1 MLVPLRTVPLHSVPL
16 SERAP
21 APARSAVPTADSPAV
36 RRLARW
42 RDSFETT
49 GLWQQRL
56 AADGLSEDALL
67 DLLAESEQAERQSTD
82 WPETAAFDPGPDH
95 VFARV
100 AAPLL
105 WSARQRVL
113 ADLTEIAAGSAV
125 FDPHRLS
132 GQLLE
137 PLQNSMHRMLSRTM
151 ALEIHLAKLRGELGD
166 GTAEERY
173 ERFLAGLD
181 DPARQRKLFFDY
193 PVLAR
198 QLSELAEQAVTNART
213 LATRLHADA
222 GLLLETF
229 ADGTD
234 PGPIDAVVIGSG
246 DRHRGGQSVGTIRW
260 ASGLTVVY
268 KPRPL
273 AIDRHFAELLEYLNT
288 GLTHPFRLLRTLDRG
303 DYGWT
308 EFITARPC
316 EDPAAIHRFYHRQGA
331 LLALLDLLRTNDMHA
346 ENLIAAGEQPVLIDL
361 ETLIQPGLQ
370 LDTARAG
377 TAEND
382 AAAAARTSVLQV
394 GLLPTLT
401 WRSKDGEGVD
411 ISGLGSKPGQ
421 RSAMALPVLTE
432 LGTDNLQVRLER
444 IPLEIPD
451 HRPVGKD
458 EELDLLDYAD
468 DLVAGFT
475 ELRLLCRAR
484 RAELLA
490 DDGPLAAFAGDT
502 IRVLLRSTMTYAT
515 ILQTGFHPDVLRDA
529 LERDRHFDYLW
540 RQVVDRPSLSDCVPA
555 EQHDLWR
562 NDIPYFTSTTDG
574 ATLFDSQD
582 KPIAGPQL
590 EPGLELVRSR
600 LEQDDDE
607 QLAHQLW
614 LIRGSLA
621 TAAINASGEVVLPE
635 YELMTATSAVSSDEL
650 LAAASGIGD
659 QLAAT
664 AFDRDG
670 SAQWLGLSSQLGRNW
685 TLGPLEPDLFNG
697 LSGVALFLA
706 ELGRLTG
713 ESRHTELA
721 VRAVA
726 TIRSQLARDAGPEV
740 GGMAGQP
747 GVAYT
752 LARLSVLLADESLL
766 EATTS
771 ITAGLA
777 DLIASDNQYDLVS
790 GSAGTIGAL
799 RVLHELQPD
808 GPALK
813 LITAAA
819 DRLVE
824 TAEQYEPG
832 VGWRP
837 YGMLS
842 AGIAD
847 RPLAGFGHGTAGI
860 AWALGE
866 AWQLTGIAAYR
877 DTAIRAVAYER
888 TLYDAGH
895 GAWRDLRST
904 AGDDVF
910 SIRAWCHGSVG
921 IGLSRLALRGF
932 LPGVDEEIE
941 AALADARSRG
951 FGMSHSLC
959 HGDVG
964 SIELL
969 LSAAQ
974 VLNRPGLQ
982 AEADLRAAGLVA
994 GIRAQ
999 GPICGVPFGTSTP
1012 SLMVGLSG
1020 IGHGLL
1026 RMAAPDRVASVA
1038 TLGW

>member
-1 MLVPLRTVPLHSVPL
+1 MSVPHVPLHSVPL
-16 SERAP
+16 AERSP
-21 APARSAVPTADSPAV
+21 SPARSAPPLADGPAV
-36 RRLARW
+36 RRLERW
-42 RDSFETT
+42 RESFETS
-49 GLWQQRL
+49 GLWQRRL
-56 AADGLSEDALL
+56 AAVGLSEADLL
-67 DLLAESEQAERQSTD
+67 DLLAESEEAERRSTD
-82 WPETAAFDPGPDH
+82 WPRTAAFDQGPDTA
-95 VFARV
+95 FARV

-105 WSARQRVL
+105 WSARHRVL
-113 ADLTEIAAGSAV
+113 ADLTEIAAGGTV
-125 FDPHRLS
+125 FDPHRLTD
-132 GQLLE
+132 QLLE
-137 PLQNSMHRMLSRTM
+137 PLQASVHRMLSRTM

-173 ERFLAGLD
+173 DRFLAGLD
-181 DPARQRKLFFDY
+181 DPSRQHRLFTDY

-198 QLSELAEQAVTNART
+198 QLSELVEQAVTNART
-213 LATRLHADA
+213 LATRLQADA
-222 GLLLETF
+222 GLLLDTF

-234 PGPIDAVVIGSG
+234 PGSIDAVVTMAG
-246 DRHRGGQSVGTIRW
+246 DRHRGGQTVGTIRW
-260 ASGLTVVY
+260 TSGLTVVY
-268 KPRPL
+268 KPRSL
-273 AIDRHFAELLEYLNT
+273 RIDRHFAELLEYLNT
-288 GLTHPFRLLRTLDRG
+288 GLTHPFRPLRTLDRG

-308 EFITARPC
+308 EFITAQPC
-316 EDPAAIHRFYHRQGA
+316 ADPAAIHRFYHRQGA

-370 LDTARAG
+370 LDAARAG

-401 WRSKDGEGVD
+401 WRTKDGVGVD

-475 ELRLLCRAR
+475 ELRLLCRER
-484 RAELLA
+484 RTELLA

-502 IRVLLRSTMTYAT
+502 VRVLLRSTMTYAT
-515 ILQTGFHPDVLRDA
+515 VLQTAFHPDVLRDA

-540 RQVVDRPSLSDCVPA
+540 RQVVDQPSLGDCVPA
-555 EQHDLWR
+555 EQRALWR
-562 NDIPYFTSTTDG
+562 NDIPYFSSTTDG
-574 ATLFDSQD
+574 TTLFDSDDQ
-582 KPIAGPQL
+582 PITGPRL

-600 LEQDDDE
+600 LERDDDE

-635 YELMTATSAVSSDEL
+635 YELVTATSAASSDEL
-650 LAAASGIGD
+650 LATASAIGD

-706 ELGRLTG
+706 ELGALTG

-721 VRAVA
+721 VRALE
-726 TIRSQLARDAGPEV
+726 TIRCQLARDAVPEV
-740 GGMAGQP
+740 GGMAGLP
-747 GVAYT
+747 GIAYT

-771 ITAGLA
+771 ITAGLP

-799 RVLHELQPD
+799 RVLHELQPG

-824 TAEQYEPG
+824 AAEQYG
-832 VGWRP
+832 DGIGWRP
-837 YGMLS
+837 HGMLS

-847 RPLAGFGHGTAGI
+847 LPLGGFGHGTAGI

-866 AWQLTGIAAYR
+866 AGRITGIAAYR
-877 DTAIRAVAYER
+877 EAAVRAVAYER
-888 TLYDAGH
+888 TLYDEGH

-904 AGDDVF
+904 AGDEVF

-921 IGLSRLALRGF
+921 IGLSRLALRSF
-932 LPGVDEEIE
+932 LPGADEEIA
-941 AALADARSRG
+941 AALADARARG

-964 SIELL
+964 SIELFL
-969 LSAAQ
+969 LAAQ
-974 VLNRPGLQ
+974 VLNRPDLK
-982 AEADLRAAGLVA
+982 AEADLRAAGLAA
-994 GIRAQ
+994 GIRAH
-999 GPICGVPFGTSTP
+999 GPVCGVPFGTSTP